1 MDLTKLSMGRN
12 PPWDF
17 NALIEV
23 PVGGVPVKYE
33 FDKSSGFMV
42 VDRFLHTSMHYPGN
56 YGFIPHTM
64 AADGDPMDVLIYG
77 PVPVV
82 PGAVV
87 RCRPIGALIME
98 DEAGGDEKILA
109 VPVEALDPFYSAIH
123 SVGDVPEMA
132 RRQIEHF
139 FSHYKDLES
148 GKYVRSSGWVG
159 ADGAVALIESSI
171 RRAAGETAAASKLAA
186 RTKTKAAG
194 ARASKAGKTAG
205 GRTAAPKAAAAK
217 AAMSKKAAPPK
228 ARGTK
233 TTGTKTAAAMAT
245 KPRAKGAGKSPKK
258 TG

>member
-56 YGFIPHTM
+56 YGFIPHTL

-98 DEAGGDEKILA
+98 DEAGGAADNA
-109 VPVEALDPFYSAIH
+109 AGSASI
-123 SVGDVPEMA
+123 SM
-132 RRQIEHF
+132 
-139 FSHYKDLES
+139 S
-148 GKYVRSSGWVG
+148 RSSVRCS
-159 ADGAVALIESSI
+159 ALPDE
-171 RRAAGETAAASKLAA
+171 
-186 RTKTKAAG
+186 
-194 ARASKAGKTAG
+194 
-205 GRTAAPKAAAAK
+205 
-217 AAMSKKAAPPK
+217 
-228 ARGTK
+228 
-233 TTGTKTAAAMAT
+233 
-245 KPRAKGAGKSPKK
+245 
-258 TG
+258 